1 MKRYEVRKVGENE
14 WQKETEK
21 IVMEN
26 LAESFDP
33 VTPVITKILS
43 GEEIRTSHE
52 VYRYKPK

>member
-33 VTPVITKILS
+33 VTPVITKLLN
-43 GEEIRTSHE
+43 GEEIRTSYE
-52 VYRYKPK
+52 AYRYRT